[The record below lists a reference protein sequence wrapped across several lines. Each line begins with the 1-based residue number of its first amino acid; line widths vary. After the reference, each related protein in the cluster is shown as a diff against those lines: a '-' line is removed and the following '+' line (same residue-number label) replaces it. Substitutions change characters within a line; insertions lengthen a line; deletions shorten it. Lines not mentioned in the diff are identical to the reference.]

1 MSLRSTPHTLTTA
14 AGGALA
20 CLLGLG
26 LLTGCGSGSEPGEG
40 GGADDT
46 LVEETP
52 GDGHGE
58 GSEGDG
64 PTDAAPEPDT
74 EPDTEA
80 VPDDGSPGMVAL
92 GDSITTGFDSC
103 GILVDCPEVSWS
115 TGTEPDVE
123 SLADRLGITRTWNEA
138 VSGSRMADLPAQ
150 ARRAAAREP
159 DLVTVLI
166 GANDACAPTPGA
178 MTEVADFR
186 ADFEEA
192 VGIIREGA
200 PDARLFVASVPDLQR
215 LWEEGRQYPEALQVW
230 RFGICP
236 SMLAEPEALTPQAEE
251 RRTEVHERVVEY
263 NAALAEVCAE
273 DVNCRYD
280 DGAVFGYTFTADDL
294 SEWDWFHP
302 SREGQR
308 ALAELAYER
317 LGEE

>member
-1 MSLRSTPHTLTTA
+1 MSPRPTPHALTTTA
-14 AGGALA
+14 GALA

-26 LLTGCGSGSEPGEG
+26 LLTGCGSG
-40 GGADDT
+40 ADDGQSADRGAT
-46 LVEETP
+46 AEGTPDP
-52 GDGHGE
+52 GDGE
-58 GSEGDG
+58 ERDEGDRGTSDAG
-64 PTDAAPEPDT
+64 PEADA
-74 EPDTEA
+74 EA
-80 VPDDGSPGMVAL
+80 VPDDGSPVLVAL

-103 GILVDCPEVSWS
+103 GVLADCPEVSWS

-123 SLADRLGITRTWNEA
+123 SLASRLDITRVWNEA
-138 VSGSRMADLPAQ
+138 VSGARMADLPAQ
-150 ARRAAAREP
+150 AQRAAAREP

-166 GANDACAPTPGA
+166 GANDACAATPA
-178 MTEVADFR
+178 TMTPVEDFR

-192 VGIIREGA
+192 LGIIRDGA
-200 PDARLFVASVPDLQR
+200 PDARLFVASVPDLQH

-236 SMLAEPEALTPQAEE
+236 SMLADPEALTPQAEE
-251 RRTEVHERVVEY
+251 RRTEVRERVVEY
-263 NAALAEVCAE
+263 NAALAEVCAD

-280 DGAVFGYTFTADDL
+280 DGAVFEYTFTADDL